1 MYNVYVE
8 IYGESLM
15 LQEYLEEQLLTPIR
29 SKVRQDVGLEEPN
42 SRLRRSW
49 YGPTLD
55 KLREELGE
63 TSQLSNY
70 CWSTTLGK
78 YWLTVSGFL
87 SRSSPSVLRGLKAH
101 AVSGTRDAIAPHD
114 PHHLLGC
121 PSRPVKAM
129 RIAKPG

>member
-49 YGPTLD
+49 YGPTLN
-55 KLREELGE
+55 KLVEELGE
-63 TSQLSNY
+63 NSQLSNY
-70 CWSTTLGK
+70 CCRPHAGKILADCLG
-78 YWLTVSGFL
+78 
-87 SRSSPSVLRGLKAH
+87 VLGLKARH
-101 AVSGTRDAIAPHD
+101 LSGHP
-114 PHHLLGC
+114 
-121 PSRPVKAM
+121 
-129 RIAKPG
+129 

>member
-42 SRLRRSW
+42 SRLRRSL
-49 YGPTLD
+49 YGPTLN
-55 KLREELGE
+55 KLREEACE
-63 TSQLSNY
+63 NSRSSNY
-70 CWSTTLGK
+70 CLSTTLGK
-78 YWLTVSGFL
+78 GWPTVSGFL

-101 AVSGTRDAIAPHD
+101 AVSGARDAIAPHD
-114 PHHLLGC
+114 PHHRHGC
-121 PSRPVKAM
+121 PWRPV
-129 RIAKPG
+129 

>member
-42 SRLRRSW
+42 SRLRRNW

-55 KLREELGE
+55 KLREEACE
-63 TSQLSNY
+63 NSQLSYY

-78 YWLTVSGFL
+78 CWLTVSGFL
-87 SRSSPSVLRGLKAH
+87 SSLARHLCYVGLRPTQCQGR
-101 AVSGTRDAIAPHD
+101 GMQ
-114 PHHLLGC
+114 
-121 PSRPVKAM
+121 SRPMIRTTCSDA
-129 RIAKPG
+129 RAGRYRQ